1 MHLEVGDAG
10 GARRQLHLGSE
21 LRGVGPVAAAD
32 RVEMQRQAGRR
43 DRIPDRVPPGIPQR
57 RHVVPAGDLEA
68 ARHPAPGDALD
79 LADGRLR
86 VVVRDAGE
94 AGIAIGMG
102 GAEIGEPFVVDAQHL
117 AGRLV
122 VLEPDR
128 GTQDAVEH
136 LGLHAVALLVLEP
149 QFGIGRAADALLAVV
164 IEPGRRHPVRAM
176 DLAGDVLPAAR
187 AHAVHQ
193 PERGTVLG
201 DPLFAA
207 RPVGHVRHAVFVRR
221 AGILD
226 EEVGRQPD
234 QIDMAVGR
242 DDVVFHFFHPP
253 CEPAASM
260 TRAKLCATEIS
271 TKCGK
276 SRWCNREANTPL
288 SDVTVLDFGQIFQ
301 GPYASF
307 LMAKAGAFVIK
318 IEPPRGEPGRRRAEP
333 GKSATLPFAMLNQ
346 NKHAITLNLKHERG
360 RALLERM
367 VERADVL
374 LENFSPGT
382 MDDLGVGWSRLH
394 AINPR
399 LIYATGTGFGISG
412 PDRDN
417 LAMDMT
423 IQAASGIMSVTGFP
437 DGPPVKAG
445 PTLVDFM
452 GGIHLYAGIVT
463 ALYDRDRSGVGRLV
477 EVAMQEAVYP
487 TLAASY
493 DYYYRT
499 GEIPPRTGNR
509 QSGLNSAPYNVFPT
523 ADGHVAIHIV
533 TEAHLQ
539 NLLKAMGREELAD
552 DPRFATNAARVANMD
567 ETDALVAAW
576 TRTLPKMEVFART
589 KAYRIPCAPVR
600 NAPEVMNDPHMHERG
615 MLERVDHPEFGE
627 IVVPS
632 TPLRLHGTDR
642 VETRP
647 SPTIGQHNAEIYG
660 GWLGLSAARL
670 RS

>member
-1 MHLEVGDAG
+1 MV
-10 GARRQLHLGSE
+10 
-21 LRGVGPVAAAD
+21 
-32 RVEMQRQAGRR
+32 
-43 DRIPDRVPPGIPQR
+43 
-57 RHVVPAGDLEA
+57 
-68 ARHPAPGDALD
+68 
-79 LADGRLR
+79 
-86 VVVRDAGE
+86 
-94 AGIAIGMG
+94 
-102 GAEIGEPFVVDAQHL
+102 
-117 AGRLV
+117 
-122 VLEPDR
+122 
-128 GTQDAVEH
+128 
-136 LGLHAVALLVLEP
+136 
-149 QFGIGRAADALLAVV
+149 
-164 IEPGRRHPVRAM
+164 
-176 DLAGDVLPAAR
+176 
-187 AHAVHQ
+187 
-193 PERGTVLG
+193 
-201 DPLFAA
+201 
-207 RPVGHVRHAVFVRR
+207 
-221 AGILD
+221 
-226 EEVGRQPD
+226 
-234 QIDMAVGR
+234 
-242 DDVVFHFFHPP
+242 
-253 CEPAASM
+253 
-260 TRAKLCATEIS
+260 
-271 TKCGK
+271 K
-276 SRWCNREANTPL
+276 SRANRPL

-318 IEPPRGEPGRRRAEP
+318 IEPPRGEPGRRRADP

-346 NKHAITLNLKHERG
+346 NKHAITLNLKDERG
-360 RALLERM
+360 RELLEQM
-367 VERADVL
+367 AGRADVL

-394 AINPR
+394 AVNPR

-463 ALYDRDRSGVGRLV
+463 ALYDRDRSGIGRLV

-487 TLAASY
+487 TLAASF

-509 QSGLNSAPYNVFPT
+509 QSGLNSAPYNVFPA

-533 TEAHLQ
+533 TETHFQ
-539 NLLKAMGREELAD
+539 NLLKAMGREDLTD

-567 ETDALVAAW
+567 ETDALVREW

-600 NAPEVMNDPHMHERG
+600 NAPEVMNDPHMHMRG
-615 MLERVDHPEFGE
+615 MLERVDHPELGE

-632 TPLRLHGTDR
+632 TPLRLHGTDK
-642 VETRP
+642 VDTRP
-647 SPTIGQHNAEIYG
+647 SPTISQHNREIYG
-660 GWLGLSAARL
+660 GWLGLSEGEIAEL
-670 RS
+670 REAGII